1 MQFHAKIA
9 ISVNCEITT
18 KQILALDICLSQN
31 CNKTNPR
38 IKLYAY

>member
-1 MQFHAKIA
+1 MQKKA

-31 CNKTNPR
+31 CNKTNPPTE
-38 IKLYAY
+38 LYAESK